1 MVVRISESEAQSAAI
16 WKGRKSAF
24 GAIGRIADYFCMD
37 GTIPLGRL
45 PEVLVRITSICK
57 QHGLRVANIFHA
69 GDGNLHPLILYDANK
84 PELREEPLVKNVTQQ
99 LSDIQKLVTF
109 SGTGTPTAE
118 DVQKLNGA
126 VSKLM
131 EDIQQKPDTK

>member
-1 MVVRISESEAQSAAI
+1 MKEYNEASA
-16 WKGRKSAF
+16 K
-24 GAIGRIADYFCMD
+24 
-37 GTIPLGRL
+37 
-45 PEVLVRITSICK
+45 VLRQPALVSFI
-57 QHGLRVANIFHA
+57 QARVN
-69 GDGNLHPLILYDANK
+69 DVS
-84 PELREEPLVKNVTQQ
+84 PELREEPLVKTVTQQ

-131 EDIQQKPDTK
+131 EDIQQKPEAK